1 MNNATSKFGAWDHS
15 FSISQWRNNISAA
28 GEGREMGRMIV
39 RSDPLGNE
47 SKIAAK

>member
-1 MNNATSKFGAWDHS
+1 MQRPSLARGTTPSPSRGGATIFPRLG
-15 FSISQWRNNISAA
+15 R
-28 GEGREMGRMIV
+28 EGRWGRMIV